1 MFFKRKKTSSA
12 EDNANERL
20 KKLKKQTMISAFDM
34 MRAETVISRD
44 QLFDLCD
51 TIINGNALLANFE
64 KMDVED
70 ANYMLTF
77 LSGAV
82 YALNGE
88 IHKTG
93 PKTFLF
99 ARAESY
105 ADGTLYQYI
114 EDIK

>member
-1 MFFKRKKTSSA
+1 
-12 EDNANERL
+12 
-20 KKLKKQTMISAFDM
+20 M
-34 MRAETVISRD
+34 MRAETVISLD

-82 YALNGE
+82 YALNGRSIKLTKDLSLLGMNHMRME
-88 IHKTG
+88 H
-93 PKTFLF
+93 
-99 ARAESY
+99 
-105 ADGTLYQYI
+105 YI
-114 EDIK
+114 NILRTSNNELLNYY